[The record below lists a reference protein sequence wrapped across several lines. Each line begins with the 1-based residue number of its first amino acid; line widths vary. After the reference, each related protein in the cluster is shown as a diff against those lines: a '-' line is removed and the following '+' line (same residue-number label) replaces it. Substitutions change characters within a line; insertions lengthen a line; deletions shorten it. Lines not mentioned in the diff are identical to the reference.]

1 MDDYE
6 PWLTPCDPDF
16 DPEKCESAYALWA
29 VKEEGEPVK
38 FLEASI
44 TDNLDYP
51 SGYWFFWRTISFS
64 EETGRLIEGEWGGAG
79 DICRADYVADMV
91 LPGGAVFARVQG
103 ELDDGIPFDWEVRR
117 PLDDCAKTRAAEAI
131 RAGIL
136 ALPLSASASIEAIPS
151 PYKIDVSIVH
161 GGTLTHDMARNLLV
175 SAEHYYRDSALCG
188 LLDNWNGLAVAQRAL
203 LVQAAK
209 SMREDS
215 PDEAFASLSRA
226 IALIRATDERAGDVS
241 DHTLAHNLLIS
252 GFEEMERDN
261 TKLISRQISEG
272 RLDIGEIARA
282 FVGAMGR
289 KTGAALD
296 AALEGKHAGCY
307 SRDVDALVFTDDDID
322 DYANMIEHGRPDLDY
337 IQCREIASQA
347 VTDWNDGHAMDG
359 FTEFLYDYSDEHAPA
374 ESVKQGG
381 GIRHLR
387 IPGGVRDEARFSPM
401 PLGWP
406 SRRPPL
412 GRPRASLP
420 GWAGPSRSVSRTRP
434 KASGRSRPRS
444 ASAMRRSLA
453 AGRSLPPSTWSGRCL
468 GASAPPLRP
477 SRSAPSRR
485 PHPRRQATCRRAIQA
500 RRPSNGDIPRRQP
513 SQPPSS
519 CSKVSRL
526 IPIGGPA
533 ISALPVREALFY
545 RLAARRSSRS
555 GNTVVP
561 P

>member
-161 GGTLTHDMARNLLV
+161 GGTLTHDMARNLL
-175 SAEHYYRDSALCG
+175 
-188 LLDNWNGLAVAQRAL
+188 
-203 LVQAAK
+203 
-209 SMREDS
+209 
-215 PDEAFASLSRA
+215 
-226 IALIRATDERAGDVS
+226 
-241 DHTLAHNLLIS
+241 IS

-322 DYANMIEHGRPDLDY
+322 DYANMIEHGRPDLDF

-347 VTDWNDGHAMDG
+347 VTDWNDGHAMGG
-359 FTEFLYDYSDEHAPA
+359 FTEFLYDYANEHAPA

-381 GIRHLR
+381 GIRH
-387 IPGGVRDEARFSPM
+387 
-401 PLGWP
+401 
-406 SRRPPL
+406 
-412 GRPRASLP
+412 
-420 GWAGPSRSVSRTRP
+420 
-434 KASGRSRPRS
+434 
-444 ASAMRRSLA
+444 
-453 AGRSLPPSTWSGRCL
+453 
-468 GASAPPLRP
+468 
-477 SRSAPSRR
+477 
-485 PHPRRQATCRRAIQA
+485 
-500 RRPSNGDIPRRQP
+500 
-513 SQPPSS
+513 
-519 CSKVSRL
+519 
-526 IPIGGPA
+526 
-533 ISALPVREALFY
+533 
-545 RLAARRSSRS
+545 
-555 GNTVVP
+555 
-561 P
+561 